1 MIKKMIK
8 AILLVL
14 NSIYIF
20 YIFKFL
26 YSLIHSDISN
36 FIFNVLMESRSLILK
51 KIMLSI
57 SRIVYVLWLESNEM
71 ILLSN
76 FN

>member
-1 MIKKMIK
+1 MIK